1 MGDARQYFR
10 NGDNL
15 VRPLNVLDVGV
26 TLHDGSLEVG
36 LCLFVVNNA
45 LEVVAEGVL
54 DQLHAALVVGGQRRD
69 LDALGNGSEVNE
81 GVLTAQEL
89 GSEGV
94 ILGSLLHA
102 GLGVGEV
109 GVILG
114 DLQQVILVGG
124 DSQDDF
130 LDVLGVVGAYAAMDI
145 GAAPVIFHRGIG
157 DSPSTHV
164 AIPVGT
170 QHEVN
175 APGGEQEGEDTGG
188 VRNFWVRVR
197 DAGVFS
203 ALGASDMQ
211 QARKFTPEEEPVTLS
226 AGFMWHSVR
235 RTVKDYGVES
245 TVTTF
250 IPWDSNVEIMA
261 VTLRNA
267 SDGVKTLTPCAA
279 VPIYGRSADN
289 LRDHRHV
296 TSLLHRI
303 QVTEEGV
310 LVKPTM
316 SFDERGHQ
324 KNERIYYVLGAS
336 GDGVKPVEF
345 FPTVEG
351 FIGEGGSLTH
361 PRSVLEGKAGV
372 SAGTQEA
379 GKEAMGAFTFKPVA
393 VPPGEEVHYIVLL
406 GAEDDSEAIRAV
418 YNQYNTWCKVCASLE
433 DTKQHWQQKVN
444 VSFETG
450 SRDFDNL
457 MSWVCFQPLLR
468 RLFGCSF
475 LPYHDYGRGG
485 RGWRDLWQDCLS
497 LLIMDPQGVGEMIE
511 KNFGGV
517 RMDGTNATII
527 GDGDGNFIADR
538 NGIARVWMDHALWP
552 LMTTKLYIDQTGD
565 LEILLKKAP
574 YFKDRLAF
582 RGTGPD
588 EQWVSSQGS
597 QQRTAAGDIYE
608 GTILEHLLIENL
620 TAFYEVGDHNIYRL
634 RGADWND
641 ALDMAAEKG
650 ESVAFTCAYAGNLRT
665 LAQLL
670 LKLEVRGYAV
680 SLPVE
685 LLPLMGGE
693 DTLFEDK
700 DGKQALLDAY
710 CQKCLHTISG
720 EMANLSPRVIAED
733 LLRKADWL
741 TDFVREQEWID
752 GLDGEGWFNSY
763 YDNHG
768 QKVEGYFPD
777 HVRMML
783 TGQVFSIMG
792 GVATDDQIRTM
803 TETVDKYLYDP
814 KIGGYR
820 LNTDFHELKM
830 DMGRMFGFAYGEKE
844 NGAVFCH
851 MAVMYANALYRRGFA
866 NEGWK
871 VLDALAHTAL
881 DFETSRMYPGIP
893 EYFRGDGRGMYPYL
907 TGAASWYMLTMVTE
921 VFGVSGEYGDLRI
934 QPRLLASQFGA
945 DGKACITLPFAGK
958 LLHISFVNLTRHE
971 YGSYGIFAVSCGNN
985 AVAVTDGKSVV
996 IPRAMLELSDEDEV
1010 SIILHIK

>member
-145 GAAPVIFHRGIG
+145 GATPVIFHRGIG

-336 GDGVKPVEF
+336 GDGEKPVEF

-372 SAGTQEA
+372 SAGSQEA

-457 MSWVCFQPLLR
+457 MSWVCFQPFLR

-945 DGKACITLPFAGK
+945 DGRACITLPFAGK